1 MSKLKARAGNI
12 VLKRISTE
20 EMTIGNIIIPDVGNE
35 SALMAEIIDVSDVYN
50 YQKGEFVPTDLRV
63 GMKVVLPPMG
73 AQKIKIDNEEYLI
86 TSQENCLTEIIED

>member
-1 MSKLKARAGNI
+1 MTKLKARAGNI

-35 SALMAEIIDVSDVYN
+35 SALMAEIVGVSDVYN
-50 YQKGEFVPTDLRV
+50 YHKGEFIPTDLKV

-86 TSQENCLTEIIED
+86 TSQENCLTIIED

>member
-1 MSKLKARAGNI
+1 MSKLEARAGNI

-35 SALMAEIIDVSDVYN
+35 NALMAEIIDVSDVYN
-50 YQKGEFVPTDLRV
+50 FHRGEFIPTDLEV
-63 GMKVVLPPMG
+63 GMKVILPPMG

-86 TSQENCLTEIIED
+86 TSQENCLTIIRE